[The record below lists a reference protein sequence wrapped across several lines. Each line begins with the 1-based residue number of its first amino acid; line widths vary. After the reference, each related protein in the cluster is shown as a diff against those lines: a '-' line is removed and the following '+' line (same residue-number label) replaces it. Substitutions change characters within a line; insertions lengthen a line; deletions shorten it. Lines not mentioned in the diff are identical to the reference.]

1 MNVPAPLAVGA
12 CLVSHIFR
20 SAVAP
25 DLASTFA
32 VELQTFRAEISEAKL
47 ALSRSTLILE
57 HCQTQTGI
65 LYFGIKFL
73 ALTEICLL
81 VWLGWLLWD
90 RRRLGRRTPL
100 LPIGDINLR
109 TETPET
115 SPSNHSGPAPSQSN
129 QLAIVRLGPTRPSD
143 LKKKIN

>member
-1 MNVPAPLAVGA
+1 MWQLKMPQVSSPLSQIVPLSQEKSGMNVPAPLAVGA

-20 SAVAP
+20 SVVAP

-81 VWLGWLLWD
+81 VWLGWLFV
-90 RRRLGRRTPL
+90 G
-100 LPIGDINLR
+100 
-109 TETPET
+109 
-115 SPSNHSGPAPSQSN
+115 S
-129 QLAIVRLGPTRPSD
+129 
-143 LKKKIN
+143 